1 MMFTV
6 RFWLIVF
13 ILIDLLLAWW
23 SAKCRDICKVIILC
37 TVALGGMMSLYM

>member
-13 ILIDLLLAWW
+13 IFIDLLLAWW
-23 SAKCRDICKVIILC
+23 YAKCRDICKVIIFC
-37 TVALGGMMSLYM
+37 TVALGDMMSLYM